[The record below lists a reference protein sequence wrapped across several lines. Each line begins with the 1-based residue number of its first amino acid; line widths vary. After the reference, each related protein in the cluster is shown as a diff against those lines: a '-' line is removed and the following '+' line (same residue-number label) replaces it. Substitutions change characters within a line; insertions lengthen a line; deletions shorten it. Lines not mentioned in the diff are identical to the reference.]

1 MQFFHLEQAQRD
13 VPGTSSSKSAAVYK
27 ISSKSD
33 DFSLIYGDITNLK
46 FDVGATTP
54 CRTPCAETFVC
65 SEGTWQG
72 QTQTA

>member
-1 MQFFHLEQAQRD
+1 M
-13 VPGTSSSKSAAVYK
+13 YK

-46 FDVGATTP
+46 FTVGATTP